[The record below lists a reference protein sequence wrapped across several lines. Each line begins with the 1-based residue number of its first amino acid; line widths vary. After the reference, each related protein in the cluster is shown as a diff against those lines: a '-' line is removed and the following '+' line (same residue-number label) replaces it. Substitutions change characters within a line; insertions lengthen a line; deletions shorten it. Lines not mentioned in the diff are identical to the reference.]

1 MDCKL
6 HDCYVSMRARI
17 ALRIAGKLPVTNEIG
32 EAKATEEERRVND
45 EITAVKNHRGLPVS
59 KDDIIEAFCRG
70 EEVWDYICRV
80 TVCLLEN

>member
-17 ALRIAGKLPVTNEIG
+17 ALRIAGKLPVTDKIG

-70 EEVWDYICRV
+70 EEVFYFICHI
-80 TVCLLEN
+80 TLLAN